1 MTATLILHN
10 GMIHTM
16 DDDLPVVS
24 AVAIDKNKITAIGPD
39 KFILPLAGHGTQV
52 IDLQGKG
59 VTPGLVDAHV
69 HFMHYAME
77 LQRVDL
83 LDVADRAE
91 VDRRIKEFAAKTPA
105 GEWLQ
110 GRGWKNELW
119 ADTSFP
125 TASQLDEL
133 VPDSPCFLRD
143 KSGHAGWA
151 NSKGLKAAGIDKNTA
166 DPVGGEI
173 QRDADGNA
181 TGILFETAM
190 QLLYNV
196 IPDPSH
202 DQIVSAMQ
210 DAQQKCWEVGLVGIH
225 DFDGPDCF
233 SALQTLRKNGEL
245 GLRFYKNIPAA
256 MVDSA
261 IAAGLHT
268 DFGDEWLRI
277 GSIKIFA
284 DGALGPQTA
293 LMVEPYEGTT
303 DTYGITVVD
312 KEGMYEIAS
321 KAAANN
327 LSVTVHAIGDKANHD
342 ILDVYEAVRKE
353 EAQLGLKSKL
363 RHRIEHVQILVEE
376 DLDRL
381 AKLDIIAS
389 MQPIHCTSDM
399 EMADKHWGERT
410 KYSYAWRT
418 MLDTGALLVY
428 GSDCPV
434 EPIDPMIGIY
444 SSVTR
449 KKLSGAY
456 APDGWHPEQK
466 LTMAETIRAFTL
478 AAAETAGTQATQGS
492 ISPGKLAD
500 ITVYDRDLFAVDPD
514 EVKNVKVQATI
525 VDGEIKFSQL

>member
-1 MTATLILHN
+1 MCIR
-10 GMIHTM
+10 
-16 DDDLPVVS
+16 DR
-24 AVAIDKNKITAIGPD
+24 
-39 KFILPLAGHGTQV
+39 PLAGNGTQV
-52 IDLQGKG
+52 IDLKGKG

-83 LDVADRAE
+83 LDIADRAE

-125 TASQLDEL
+125 TVQQLDAM
-133 VPDSPCFLRD
+133 VPNGPCFLRD

-151 NSKGLKAAGIDKNTA
+151 NSAAMKLAGIDKDTPN
-166 DPVGGEI
+166 PVGGEI
-173 QRDADGNA
+173 VKDADGNP

-190 QLLYNV
+190 QLVYDV

-202 DQIVSAMQ
+202 DQIVQAMR

-233 SALQTLRKNGEL
+233 SALQTLRQNDEL

-256 MVDSA
+256 MVDHA

-293 LMVEPYEGTT
+293 LMVEPYEGTA
-303 DTYGITVVD
+303 DQYGITVVD

-321 KAAANN
+321 KAAANH

-376 DLDRL
+376 DLNRL
-381 AKLDIIAS
+381 AELNVVAS

-399 EMADKHWGERT
+399 EMADKYWGERT

-418 MLDTGALLVY
+418 MLDTGALLVF
-428 GSDCPV
+428 GSDSPV
-434 EPIDPMIGIY
+434 EPIDPMKGIY
-444 SSVTR
+444 AAVTR
-449 KKLSGAY
+449 KKLDGSY
-456 APDGWHPEQK
+456 AADGWHPEQI
-466 LTMAETIRAFTL
+466 LTMQETIRAFTL
-478 AAAETAGTQATQGS
+478 AAAETAGTQGTQGS

-500 ITVYDRDLFAVDPD
+500 ITVYDRDLFGIDLAD
-514 EVKNVKVQATI
+514 VKETQVSATI
-525 VDGEIKFSQL
+525 VGGDIKYSKL